1 MEFLTLF
8 LECLEFFSTVNV
20 VAEIDLSF
28 LDACNMMSNFT
39 AKGTLIPFEVLGFSY
54 EFMLLVYSHSFV
66 FGSSC
71 LQFSEISLDLLKCPS
86 ILKAFTCFWLFV

>member
-20 VAEIDLSF
+20 VVEIDLSF

-39 AKGTLIPFEVLGFSY
+39 VKGTLIPSGFPKAHQDLY
-54 EFMLLVYSHSFV
+54 EIYYNSNKSNLTLYVRTVFISDEIDELLPKYLSF
-66 FGSSC
+66 
-71 LQFSEISLDLLKCPS
+71 LKVIKVC
-86 ILKAFTCFWLFV
+86 